1 MIVAKANSLLG
12 FIRRSCAGIVA
23 SVALLRLYCSLV
35 RSHFF
40 YCSQLSAPQSVIS
53 NLFLVEKVQRRA
65 TRFILKNS
73 SNLSYKDRLIK
84 LKLLPLNYWL
94 EYLDLVFFFKL
105 VNLITI
111 FPLLRVKRVKR
122 APG

>member
-1 MIVAKANSLLG
+1 MIVAKVNRLLG
-12 FIRRSCAGIVA
+12 FITRSCAGIVG

-35 RSHFF
+35 RSHFC
-40 YCSQLSAPQSVIS
+40 YCSQLWTPQSVIS

-84 LKLLPLNYWL
+84 LKLSPLNY
-94 EYLDLVFFFKL
+94 
-105 VNLITI
+105 
-111 FPLLRVKRVKR
+111 
-122 APG
+122 